1 MITEAIMN
9 LLKANM
15 LWFFSMIPTVQI
27 GELNLND
34 VAQMFVDI
42 LQGIAYVFP
51 VKDVLIMF
59 GIWFGIYTFTIAWRV
74 IQRIWDAL
82 PFT

>member
-1 MITEAIMN
+1 MIVEA
-9 LLKANM
+9 LLELVKFNII
-15 LWFFSMIPTVQI
+15 WFLNMIPNVEI
-27 GELNLND
+27 GDLNLND
-34 VAQMFVDI
+34 VAEMFVDI

-51 VKDVLIMF
+51 VKDVLIIF

>member
-1 MITEAIMN
+1 MIVEA
-9 LLKANM
+9 LLELVKFNII
-15 LWFFSMIPTVQI
+15 WFLNMIPNVEI
-27 GELNLND
+27 GDLNLND
-34 VAQMFVDI
+34 VAEMFVDI
-42 LQGIAYVFP
+42 LQGIAYVLP

>member
-1 MITEAIMN
+1 MIVEA
-9 LLKANM
+9 LLELVKFNM
-15 LWFFSMIPTVQI
+15 IWFLNIIPNVEI
-27 GELNLND
+27 GELNLTD
-34 VAQMFVDI
+34 VAEMFVEI
-42 LQGIAYVFP
+42 MQGVAYVFP

>member
-1 MITEAIMN
+1 MITEALMN
-9 LLKANM
+9 LVKLNM
-15 LWFFSMIPTVQI
+15 LWFLNIIPNVEI
-27 GELNLND
+27 GELNLTD
-34 VAQMFVDI
+34 VAEMFVDI
-42 LQGIAYVFP
+42 LQGVAYVFP

-59 GIWFGIYTFTIAWRV
+59 GIWFGIYTFTIGWRV

>member
-15 LWFFSMIPTVQI
+15 LWFLSIIPSVEI

-34 VAQMFVDI
+34 VAEMFVDI
-42 LQGIAYVFP
+42 MQGVAYIFP
-51 VKDVLIMF
+51 VKDVLIML
-59 GIWFGIYTFTIAWRV
+59 GIWYGIYTFTIAWRV

>member
-1 MITEAIMN
+1 MIVEA
-9 LLKANM
+9 LLELVKFNII
-15 LWFFSMIPTVQI
+15 WFLNMIPNVEI
-27 GELNLND
+27 GDLNLND
-34 VAQMFVDI
+34 VAEMFVDI